1 MPWVKGQ
8 CGNPG
13 GRPKGVKEVQ
23 DLARRYTTDAIQTLS
38 DICSNPKATPSARVS
53 AAEVLLDRGWGKA
66 PQKLEFEGINQLPEH
81 VVDALLAAFD
91 AIEADGLVA
100 ARPTGRSDDAATTK
114 ADTAH

>member
-1 MPWVKGQ
+1 MPWAKGQ

-13 GRPKGVKEVQ
+13 GRPKALREVQ
-23 DLARRYTTDAIQTLS
+23 ELARRYTTDAIQTLS
-38 DICSNPKATPSARVS
+38 DICSNPEATPSARVA
-53 AAEVLLDRGWGKA
+53 AAEALLDRGWGKA
-66 PQKLEFEGINQLPEH
+66 PQKLELEGVNQLPEH

-100 ARPTGRSDDAATTK
+100 SRATGRSDGPATAK